1 MSRVISVFEIQE
13 KTLLNEASQSGP
25 GQGMEIKQTTAKKFA
40 DLLLSALTGAILICA
55 ALFVGWFIGFI
66 LMDFIGKTLLVGM
79 NYLAWPI
86 VFPLFSLPVIFLLML
101 MIIPMFQQ
109 PYPEILAHKSFL
121 FGVLLPIFVVTMG
134 LMFATCPLEQGGTLL
149 SLGRDGFA
157 NQ

>member
-1 MSRVISVFEIQE
+1 
-13 KTLLNEASQSGP
+13 
-25 GQGMEIKQTTAKKFA
+25 METKQRTAKNFGH
-40 DLLLSALTGAILICA
+40 LLLSALTGAIIICA

-66 LMDFIGKTLLVGM
+66 IMGAIGKSLLVGM

-101 MIIPMFQQ
+101 IIIPIFKQ
-109 PYPEILAHKSFL
+109 PYPEILGYNRFL
-121 FGVLLPIFVVTMG
+121 FGVLMPIFIIAMV

-149 SLGRDGFA
+149 TLGWEGFA